1 MMAGRSISLVS
12 FAGRALK
19 LFGSS
24 FAAADLSRLVSPN
37 RFVRNQHI
45 LAGNERHLAELD
57 VAASV
62 AIGMPIFRDG
72 FSRPEFRRE
81 TVTTH

>member
-1 MMAGRSISLVS
+1 MAGRSILLVS

-19 LFGSS
+19 LFGS
-24 FAAADLSRLVSPN
+24 
-37 RFVRNQHI
+37 HI
-45 LAGNERHLAELD
+45 LGGNERHLAELD

-72 FSRPEFRRE
+72 FSRSEFRRE
-81 TVTTH
+81 TMTTH